1 MPTFHRLRIAAI
13 DRLTPKAVQ
22 LQFEIP
28 SELQGVFH
36 FYAGQYITLKAD
48 IQGADVRRAYS
59 ICSSPEDGVL
69 SVGVKEVPQGIFST
83 FVNQQLQVGDQLE
96 VAEPEGRFLFKKEGA
111 KDSVLAIAAGSGIT
125 PILSIAK
132 TALAGG
138 TPVIL
143 VFGNKTV
150 EDTMFAETLAEL
162 KQQYPDHFTLHSMY
176 SQEAVEGSRFG
187 RIDNGFLRWV
197 LNQHSGET
205 IGAAYL
211 CGPEPLI
218 ELSKQTLN
226 DSGFG
231 EDQIHFELFTSS
243 SSSDEAGDPVEV
255 ADGKIQYAVVLDG
268 ETHEFTADAKPLV
281 LDAVLAENID
291 APYSCQ
297 GGICSSCI
305 AKVTEGKAEM
315 VKNQI
320 LTDGEVAEGL
330 ILTCQAHATSSKITL
345 DYDDV

>member
-1 MPTFHRLRIAAI
+1 MPTFHQLRIAAI

-28 SELQGVFH
+28 TELQGMFR

-59 ICSSPEDGVL
+59 ICSSPDEGVL
-69 SVGVKEVPQGIFST
+69 SVGVKEVPQGVFST

-111 KDSVLAIAAGSGIT
+111 KDNLLAIAAGSGIT

-132 TALAGG
+132 TALASG

-143 VFGNKTV
+143 VFGNKTA
-150 EDTMFAETLAEL
+150 EDTMFADTLAAL
-162 KQQYPDHFTLHSMY
+162 KQQYPDLFTLHSMY

-197 LNQHSGET
+197 LNQHSSET
-205 IGAAYL
+205 IRAAYL

-218 ELSKQTLN
+218 ELSRQTL
-226 DSGFG
+226 SETGFS

-243 SSSDEAGDPVEV
+243 SSEEAGEQVEV
-255 ADGKIQYAVVLDG
+255 ANGKIQYAVVLDG

-330 ILTCQAHATSSKITL
+330 ILTCQAHATTSKITL